1 MAKNETKHN
10 SKYTKPK
17 NFEASQKIAAR
28 KDLKDYTAPD
38 AHGMVPNLVDGVQP
52 LVPRNIN
59 GEVIDDI
66 ENMVPEIKNRLYKKV
81 EEGEYS
87 PKQAREVF
95 EKLQIEDSEGYL
107 DAMENGVYN
116 IKESINKLSES
127 QKEKLVRM
135 YVRNKIAKVL
145 KEQTETPPADPL
157 ADPMADPMAD
167 TPPAPD
173 AGAPDATEPPA
184 DDTSS
189 SNIESAAK
197 TFATALDAV
206 YLESIALGVESAL
219 KPLIAQYEKNQ
230 DQKEAAKQ
238 AIYTTLANANIKYVR
253 PATTDHTKNDA
264 PEQDIPTSDVSDL
277 A

>member
-1 MAKNETKHN
+1 MAKNETKHK
-10 SKYTKPK
+10 SKWKEAKDTSKSLKP
-17 NFEASQKIAAR
+17 ETR

-59 GEVIDDI
+59 GKVLEDI

-81 EEGEYS
+81 EDGEYS

-107 DAMENGVYN
+107 DVMENGVYN
-116 IKESINKLSES
+116 IKESINRLSES

-135 YVRNKIAKVL
+135 YVRNKIVKVL
-145 KEQTETPPADPL
+145 QEQPTPP
-157 ADPMADPMAD
+157 ADPMADPMA
-167 TPPAPD
+167 TPPADPMAD
-173 AGAPDATEPPA
+173 PMATPPA
-184 DDTSS
+184 DTEQPAEETSATKA
-189 SNIESAAK
+189 ESAAGIF
-197 TFATALDAV
+197 TTALDSV
-206 YLESIALGVESAL
+206 YLESIALGVEIAL
-219 KPLIAQYEKNQ
+219 KPLINQFKKNK
-230 DQKEAAKQ
+230 DQHEATKQ

-253 PATTDHTKNDA
+253 PATTDHTKDNLPD
-264 PEQDIPTSDVSDL
+264 QDIPTSDASDL

>member
-1 MAKNETKHN
+1 MAKNETKHK
-10 SKYTKPK
+10 SKWKEAKDTSKSLKP
-17 NFEASQKIAAR
+17 ETR

-59 GEVIDDI
+59 GKVLEDI

-81 EEGEYS
+81 EDGEYS

-107 DAMENGVYN
+107 DVMENGVYN
-116 IKESINKLSES
+116 IKESINRLSES

-135 YVRNKIAKVL
+135 YVRNKIVKVL
-145 KEQTETPPADPL
+145 QEQPTPP
-157 ADPMADPMAD
+157 ADPMADPMA
-167 TPPAPD
+167 TPPADPMAD
-173 AGAPDATEPPA
+173 PMATPPA
-184 DDTSS
+184 DTEQPAEETSATKA
-189 SNIESAAK
+189 ESAAGIF
-197 TFATALDAV
+197 TTALDSV
-206 YLESIALGVESAL
+206 YLESIALGVEIAL
-219 KPLIAQYEKNQ
+219 KPLINQFEKNK
-230 DQKEAAKQ
+230 DQHEATKQ

-253 PATTDHTKNDA
+253 PATTDHTKDNLPD
-264 PEQDIPTSDVSDL
+264 QDIPTSDASDL